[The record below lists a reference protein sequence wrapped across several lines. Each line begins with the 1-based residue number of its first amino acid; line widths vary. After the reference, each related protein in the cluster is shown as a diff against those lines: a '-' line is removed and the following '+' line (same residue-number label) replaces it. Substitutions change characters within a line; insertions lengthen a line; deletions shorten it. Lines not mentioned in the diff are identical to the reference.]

1 MGTHDI
7 LMLTHIRKRMVKF
20 MTKKRG
26 RSRCDDSKTA
36 IIKLRI
42 NPDEKKEL
50 VERLNLS
57 DLDLSQYIRLL
68 IELDKREGYICK
80 Y

>member
-1 MGTHDI
+1 
-7 LMLTHIRKRMVKF
+7 MVKF

-26 RSRCDDSKTA
+26 RPRCDNSKTA

-42 NPDEKKEL
+42 NAAEKKEL
-50 VERLNLS
+50 VNRLNLS
-57 DLDLSQYIRLL
+57 DLELSQYIRLL